1 MKQFDP
7 LDYLIFE
14 GIGGSHLYGTNTN
27 DSDLDVRGIC
37 IPPKNVL
44 LDPFHNFKVKDSFEG
59 EDKQVYDL
67 GAFIK
72 LCADNNPNLLEMLWT
87 PSKLTLTWTPAWGML
102 VDNKHLFLSKN
113 IKHRFLGYAI
123 AQLKALIRHREWF
136 ISPPSKKPERKDF
149 GLKDSPVVS
158 EANLQNALAVPHN
171 LFLPKYHDEL
181 VREREYRETKKKWDN
196 HVQWQTNR
204 NPKRKASEEKMGYD
218 GKYAS
223 HLFRLMEEGNQLS

>member
-1 MKQFDP
+1 MDGLFVFGMMTMMNKNFDP

-14 GIGGSHLYGTNTN
+14 GVGGSHLYGTNTN
-27 DSDLDVRGIC
+27 DSDLDIRGIC

-102 VDNKHLFLSKN
+102 VNNRDLFLSKN

-149 GLKDSPVVS
+149 GLKDSSIVS
-158 EANLQNALAVPHN
+158 EVNLQNALAVPH
-171 LFLPKYHDEL
+171 D
-181 VREREYRETKKKWDN
+181 RI
-196 HVQWQTNR
+196 
-204 NPKRKASEEKMGYD
+204 S
-218 GKYAS
+218 
-223 HLFRLMEEGNQLS
+223 